1 MSDTQELRLRCVCP
15 YLRMVTSWFWVGPVS
30 RLRILGLEPLQLR
43 STPSPNS
50 APHSAS
56 RVGPGSA
63 LGPHCDLEGSF
74 LSVCPSVPQVG

>member
-1 MSDTQELRLRCVCP
+1 MRLSLPANGDKLVLSGASEQAQDTWSGALAAQIHSLP
-15 YLRMVTSWFWVGPVS
+15 QSAS
-30 RLRILGLEPLQLR
+30 R
-43 STPSPNS
+43 
-50 APHSAS
+50 SAS